1 MPKKPGSNINLL
13 YYKYNNNKVYSALL
27 NIIMEL
33 KRALRIL
40 LETTV
45 NYYKDN
51 VINNYIYSQQKCQ
64 V

>member
-1 MPKKPGSNINLL
+1 MPKKPGSIINLL
-13 YYKYNNNKVYSALL
+13 YDNNNNVYSALL

-40 LETTV
+40 LETKV
-45 NYYKDN
+45 NCYKDN
-51 VINNYIYSQQKCQ
+51 IINNYNSQQKCQ